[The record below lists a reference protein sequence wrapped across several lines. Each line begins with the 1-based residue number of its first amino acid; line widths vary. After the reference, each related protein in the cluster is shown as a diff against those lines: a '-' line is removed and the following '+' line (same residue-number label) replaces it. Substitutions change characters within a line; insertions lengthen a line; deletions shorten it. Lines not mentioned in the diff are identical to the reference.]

1 MTLSELTQSVAEHCQ
16 QQVEDRHVLA
26 INDTTELNLQA
37 DAGRLKPE
45 GVGVV
50 GNNKDVGFFLHPTMI
65 LDAETGFPLGLSA
78 IQLWTRELGHLTKK
92 ERNYQAVPIE
102 KKESFKWLASAE
114 RSQRC
119 LQLGGA
125 KSVTH
130 IGDRE
135 SDIYE
140 AWASIPDGH
149 NHLLGRVRHDRRLFA
164 QTQSLYKVLSQQ
176 PIQGT
181 YSVEVLADARI
192 KRAARSAWLGVR
204 FSPVQ
209 IQRPAQLS
217 HDYPEQVS
225 LWAVEAIEVSPPSGQ
240 KPIHWRL
247 LTTHPVESVEK
258 ALQIILWY
266 RWRWRIEQLFATLKR
281 AGLDLESSQL
291 ESIEAIQKLT
301 ILGLSVA
308 LKTLQ
313 LMEGR
318 DKPDLASTLAFTLE
332 QLQCLKSLAP
342 TLEGWTK
349 KQQNSYPPLS
359 LPWATWLIARLG
371 GASGYQS
378 QRPPGM
384 PTLVHGLRQFQAI
397 FIGWKLA
404 RF

>member
-1 MTLSELTQSVAEHCQ
+1 
-16 QQVEDRHVLA
+16 
-26 INDTTELNLQA
+26 
-37 DAGRLKPE
+37 
-45 GVGVV
+45 
-50 GNNKDVGFFLHPTMI
+50 MI

-114 RSQRC
+114 RSQQC

>member
-1 MTLSELTQSVAEHCQ
+1 VTLSELTQSVVNHCQ

-26 INDTTELNLQA
+26 INDTTEINLQA
-37 DAGRLKPE
+37 HSGRLKPD

-50 GNNKDVGFFLHPTMI
+50 GNNKDVGFFLHPTMV

-78 IQLWTRELGHLTKK
+78 IQLWTREPGHGTKK
-92 ERNYQAVPIE
+92 ERNYQALPIE
-102 KKESFKWLASAE
+102 KKESFKWIASAE
-114 RSQRC
+114 RSKPC
-119 LQLGGA
+119 LQSSGA
-125 KSVTH
+125 KLVTH

-135 SDIYE
+135 SDVYE
-140 AWASIPDGH
+140 AWASIPDAE
-149 NHLLGRVRHDRRLFA
+149 NHLLVRVRSDRRLFA
-164 QTQSLYKVLSQQ
+164 QTQSLYELLAEQ
-176 PIQGT
+176 PIDGT
-181 YSVEVLADARI
+181 YSVQVLADARI
-192 KRAARSAWLGVR
+192 KRLDRNAWLGVR
-204 FSPVQ
+204 FCPVQ

-225 LWAVEAIEVSPPSGQ
+225 LWAVEALEISPPAGQ

-247 LTTHPVESVEK
+247 LTTHRVESIEK

-291 ESIEAIQKLT
+291 ESIEAIQRLT

-308 LKTLQ
+308 MKTLQ

-332 QLQCLKSLAP
+332 QLKCLKSLAP
-342 TLEGWTK
+342 TLEGRTK
-349 KQQNSYPPLS
+349 KLQNPYPPLS

-378 QRPPGM
+378 QWPPGM
-384 PTLVHGLRQFQAI
+384 PTLVHGLRQNRAI
-397 FIGWKLA
+397 FMGWKLA